1 MDGGTGM
8 SQIPGEY
15 ILAFLGMVFSAV
27 FLLSQGVV
35 VPVFGEASRMRKR
48 IRSRLHLVE
57 KASHLPNMQTVLRQ
71 KYLRRLS
78 PFEAGLEQL
87 PVMEA
92 LAQMIE
98 QSGHTYRAYRVLL
111 LGLLLAML
119 MGVALWLLVQLWWVA
134 LPVACAVFWL
144 PLLKI
149 ASDRGKRFALFEEG
163 LPDALDAM
171 CRALRAGHPF
181 NETLHLVA
189 DEHKGPV
196 AYEFG
201 LTFADINYG
210 NDVRRAMLGLL
221 ERMPSMT
228 VMMLVTSILIHR
240 ETGGNLTE
248 VLERLSS
255 LIRGRFRFQRKVKTL
270 SAEGRMSAWVLV
282 AIPFVLAATILV
294 TSPSYIPMLVKE
306 PLGQK
311 LIMGAF
317 VSMLLGIFW
326 IRKIIR
332 IQV

>member
-1 MDGGTGM
+1 MNQLP
-8 SQIPGEY
+8 SEY
-15 ILAFLGMVFSAV
+15 ILAFLGMVFVAV

-35 VPVFGEASRMRKR
+35 VPVFGEAGKTRKR
-48 IRSRLHLVE
+48 IRARLSVLEH
-57 KASHLPNMQTVLRQ
+57 AAQLPNMQTVLRQ
-71 KYLRRLS
+71 KYLTRLS
-78 PFEAGLEQL
+78 PLEAGLEQWPL
-87 PVMEA
+87 MEA
-92 LAQMIE
+92 LATMIE
-98 QSGHTYRAYRVLL
+98 QAGHDYRAYRVLML
-111 LGLLLAML
+111 SLAL
-119 MGVALWLLVQLWWVA
+119 ALWAGVGLWLLVPLWWVA
-134 LPVACAVFWL
+134 LVAAALVFWL
-144 PLLKI
+144 PILKI
-149 ASDRGKRFALFEEG
+149 ASDRNKRFAAFEEG

-181 NETLHLVA
+181 NETLRLVA

-196 AYEFG
+196 AHEFG

-240 ETGGNLTE
+240 DTGGNLTE

-270 SAEGRMSAWVLV
+270 SAEGRMSAWVLISV
-282 AIPFVLAATILV
+282 PFVLAAAI
-294 TSPSYIPMLVKE
+294 MLTTPEYMPVLIKE

-311 LIMGAF
+311 LVMAAFGA
-317 VSMLLGIFW
+317 MLVGIVW
-326 IRKIIR
+326 IRKVIR

>member
-1 MDGGTGM
+1 MNN
-8 SQIPGEY
+8 IPGEF
-15 ILAFLGMVFSAV
+15 ILIFLGMVFIAV

-35 VPVFGEASRMRKR
+35 VPVFGEAGKMRKR
-48 IRSRLHLVE
+48 IRGRLHVLE
-57 KASHLPNMQTVLRQ
+57 KANNLPNMQTVLRQ
-71 KYLRRLS
+71 KYLTRLS
-78 PFEAGLEQL
+78 PLEARLEQL
-87 PVMEA
+87 PFMA
-92 LAQMIE
+92 DLTQLIE
-98 QSGHTYRAYRVLL
+98 QSGHEYRAYRVLF
-111 LGLLLAML
+111 LGLAMGGGAGALVLLLSSPWWMAL
-119 MGVALWLLVQLWWVA
+119 AVGFAVA
-134 LPVACAVFWL
+134 WL

-149 ASDRGKRFALFEEG
+149 LRDRNKRFAAFEEG

-181 NETLHLVA
+181 NETLRLVA
-189 DEHKGPV
+189 EEHKGPV
-196 AYEFG
+196 AHEFG

-248 VLERLSS
+248 VLERLSR

-282 AIPFVLAATILV
+282 AIPFVLAALILI
-294 TSPSYIPMLVKE
+294 TTPSYLPVLINDPIGHKLIIGAFCAMLV
-306 PLGQK
+306 
-311 LIMGAF
+311 
-317 VSMLLGIFW
+317 GIVW

>member
-1 MDGGTGM
+1 M

-15 ILAFLGMVFSAV
+15 ILVFLGMVFIAV

-35 VPVFGEASRMRKR
+35 VPVFGEAGKVRKR
-48 IRSRLHLVE
+48 IRGRLLILE
-57 KASHLPNMQTVLRQ
+57 RASHLPNMQTVLRQ
-71 KYLRRLS
+71 KYLTRLS
-78 PFEAGLEQL
+78 PLEAWLEQL
-87 PVMEA
+87 PFMA
-92 LAQMIE
+92 TLTQMIE
-98 QSGHTYRAYRVLL
+98 QAGHEYRAYRVLL
-111 LGLLLAML
+111 TGLVLAAAAGML
-119 MGVALWLLVQLWWVA
+119 AWLFFPYWWLALVAALVA
-134 LPVACAVFWL
+134 FWL

-149 ASDRGKRFALFEEG
+149 MRDRGKRFAKFEEG
-163 LPDALDAM
+163 LPDALEAM

-181 NETLHLVA
+181 NETLRLVA

-196 AYEFG
+196 AQEFG

-255 LIRGRFRFQRKVKTL
+255 LIRGRFRFQRKVRTM

-282 AIPFVLAATILV
+282 AIPFVLAAAIIV
-294 TSPSYIPMLVKE
+294 TSPDYLTLLIKDPT
-306 PLGQK
+306 GQMFV
-311 LIMGAF
+311 MGAF
-317 VSMLLGIFW
+317 GSMVVGIFW
-326 IRKIIR
+326 IRRIIR
-332 IQV
+332 IEI

>member
-1 MDGGTGM
+1 MNHI
-8 SQIPGEY
+8 SGEF
-15 ILAFLGMVFSAV
+15 ILIFLAMVFIAAFLLAQS
-27 FLLSQGVV
+27 VV

-48 IRSRLHLVE
+48 IRGRLHVLE
-57 KASHLPNMQTVLRQ
+57 KANNLPNMQTVLRQ
-71 KYLRRLS
+71 KYLTRLS
-78 PFEAGLEQL
+78 PLEAALEQL
-87 PVMEA
+87 PFMA
-92 LAQMIE
+92 DLTQLIE
-98 QSGHTYRAYRVLL
+98 QSGHEYRAYRVLL
-111 LGLLLAML
+111 LGVAMGAAAGALAL
-119 MGVALWLLVQLWWVA
+119 MMGASGWVA
-134 LPVACAVFWL
+134 LLAALLVAWL

-149 ASDRGKRFALFEEG
+149 FRDRNRRFADFEVG

-181 NETLHLVA
+181 NDTLRLVSE
-189 DEHKGPV
+189 DQKGPV
-196 AYEFG
+196 AHEFG

-248 VLERLSS
+248 VLERLSR
-255 LIRGRFRFQRKVKTL
+255 LIRGRFRFQRKIKTL

-282 AIPFVLAATILV
+282 SIPFVLAAVILV
-294 TSPSYIPMLVKE
+294 TTPSYLPVLINDPVGHKMIIGAFCAMLV
-306 PLGQK
+306 
-311 LIMGAF
+311 
-317 VSMLLGIFW
+317 GIFW

>member
-1 MDGGTGM
+1 M
-8 SQIPGEY
+8 SPVSGEF
-15 ILAFLGMVFSAV
+15 ILIFLGMVFIAV
-27 FLLSQGVV
+27 FLLAQGVT
-35 VPVFGEASRMRKR
+35 VPVFGEAGKMRKR
-48 IRSRLHLVE
+48 IRGRLHVLE
-57 KASHLPNMQTVLRQ
+57 KANNLPNMQTVLRQ
-71 KYLRRLS
+71 KYLTRLS
-78 PFEAGLEQL
+78 PLEARLEQL
-87 PVMEA
+87 PFMA
-92 LAQMIE
+92 NLTQLIE
-98 QSGHTYRAYRVLL
+98 QAGHEYRAYRVLF
-111 LGLLLAML
+111 LGIALGVGGGTLA
-119 MGVALWLLVQLWWVA
+119 WLLSSPWWMALAVGFVVA
-134 LPVACAVFWL
+134 WL

-149 ASDRGKRFALFEEG
+149 LYDRNKRFAAFEEG

-181 NETLHLVA
+181 NETLRLVSE
-189 DEHKGPV
+189 EHKGPV
-196 AYEFG
+196 AHEFG

-248 VLERLSS
+248 VLERLSR

-282 AIPFVLAATILV
+282 SIPFVLAAVILV
-294 TSPSYIPMLVKE
+294 TTPSYLPVLTNDPLGHKLIVGAFCAMLV
-306 PLGQK
+306 
-311 LIMGAF
+311 
-317 VSMLLGIFW
+317 GIFW

>member
-1 MDGGTGM
+1 M
-8 SQIPGEY
+8 SQIPSEF
-15 ILAFLGMVFSAV
+15 IFIFLGMVFIAV

-35 VPVFGEASRMRKR
+35 VPVFGEASKMRKR
-48 IRSRLHLVE
+48 IRSRLHVLE
-57 KASHLPNMQTVLRQ
+57 RASNLPNMQTVLRQ

-78 PFEAGLEQL
+78 PLEARLEQL
-87 PVMEA
+87 PFMEA
-92 LAQMIE
+92 LAQMID
-98 QSGHTYRAYRVLL
+98 QAGHAYRAYRVLL
-111 LGLLLAML
+111 LGLLLAVSV
-119 MGVALWLLVQLWWVA
+119 GAAVWLLWKLWWVA
-134 LPVACAVFWL
+134 LLLVCVVFWL
-144 PLLKI
+144 PLLKV
-149 ASDRGKRFALFEEG
+149 SHDRAKRFAAFEEG
-163 LPDALDAM
+163 LPDALDSI

-181 NETLHLVA
+181 NETLRLVA
-189 DEHKGPV
+189 EEHKGPV
-196 AYEFG
+196 AHEFG

-282 AIPFVLAATILV
+282 AVPFVLAAVIMLTTPEYMPVLIKD
-294 TSPSYIPMLVKE
+294 PM
-306 PLGQK
+306 GQK
-311 LIMGAF
+311 LIMWAFGA
-317 VSMLLGIFW
+317 MLVGIFW

>member
-1 MDGGTGM
+1 MNQVP
-8 SQIPGEY
+8 SEF
-15 ILAFLGMVFSAV
+15 ILAFLGMVFTAI
-27 FLLSQGVV
+27 FLLSQSVA
-35 VPVFGEASRMRKR
+35 VPVFGEAGKVRKR
-48 IRSRLHLVE
+48 IRSRLDLLE
-57 KASHLPNMQTVLRQ
+57 RASNLENMQSVLRQ

-78 PFEAGLEQL
+78 PLEARLEQL
-87 PVMEA
+87 PAMEA
-92 LAQMIE
+92 LAQMID
-98 QSGHTYRAYRVLL
+98 QAGHEYRAYRVLML
-111 LGLLLAML
+111 SLVLMLAAGML
-119 MGVALWLLVQLWWVA
+119 LWLFTQLWWVA
-134 LPVACAVFWL
+134 LPAAAVAFWL
-144 PLLKI
+144 PVLKI
-149 ASDRGKRFALFEEG
+149 SRDRNKRFAQFEEQ

-181 NETLHLVA
+181 NETLQLVA

-196 AYEFG
+196 AHEFG

-228 VMMLVTSILIHR
+228 VMMLVTTVLIHR

-248 VLERLSS
+248 VLDRLSS

-270 SAEGRMSAWVLV
+270 SAEGRMSGWILV
-282 AIPFVLAATILV
+282 AMPFVLAAGIV
-294 TSPSYIPMLVKE
+294 ISSPTYLPLLINE

-311 LIMGAF
+311 MVLGAF
-317 VSMLLGIFW
+317 VAMLLGIFW

>member
-1 MDGGTGM
+1 M
-8 SQIPGEY
+8 SNIPGEF
-15 ILAFLGMVFSAV
+15 ILIFLGMVFIAV

-35 VPVFGEASRMRKR
+35 VPVFGEAGKMRKR
-48 IRSRLHLVE
+48 IRGRLHVME
-57 KASHLPNMQTVLRQ
+57 KANNLPNMQTVLRQ
-71 KYLRRLS
+71 KYLTRLS
-78 PFEAGLEQL
+78 PLEAWLEQL
-87 PVMEA
+87 PFMA
-92 LAQMIE
+92 DLTQLIE
-98 QSGHTYRAYRVLL
+98 QSGHEYRAYRVLF
-111 LGLLLAML
+111 LGLAMGGGAGALVLLLSSPWWMAL
-119 MGVALWLLVQLWWVA
+119 AAGFAVA
-134 LPVACAVFWL
+134 WL

-149 ASDRGKRFALFEEG
+149 LRDRNKRFAAFEEG

-181 NETLHLVA
+181 NETLRLVA
-189 DEHKGPV
+189 EEHKGPV
-196 AYEFG
+196 AHEFG

-248 VLERLSS
+248 VLERLSR

-282 AIPFVLAATILV
+282 AIPFILAALILITTPTYLPV
-294 TSPSYIPMLVKE
+294 LINDPIGHKLIIGAFCAMLV
-306 PLGQK
+306 
-311 LIMGAF
+311 
-317 VSMLLGIFW
+317 GIVW